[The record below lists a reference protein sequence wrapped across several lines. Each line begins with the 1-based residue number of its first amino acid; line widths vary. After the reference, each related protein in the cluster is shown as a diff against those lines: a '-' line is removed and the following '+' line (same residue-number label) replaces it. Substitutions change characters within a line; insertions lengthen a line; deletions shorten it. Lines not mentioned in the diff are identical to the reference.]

1 MRGRFAVVLFVAGCL
16 VAWNSAPAAAQT
28 HFDLAGTV
36 TDNSGAVVPGA
47 TVTLRN
53 IDTGLVR
60 VSVTDDR
67 GKYNFATVPPTGRW
81 TLTAELSGF
90 QTVNREGLEFQAN
103 TLPQIDL
110 QMGVAGLAESVTV
123 TAGAPMVR
131 TRESERSAILDQAM
145 LTDLPASGGRDFMSL
160 LKATGEVVQSGGDI
174 SLAGQGRRTANFIAD
189 GVSMTGREIRTLD
202 GAFGGGSGLSLETIK
217 ELQVIS
223 SGFKAETGQ
232 TGAGTISVVTK
243 SGTNRFEGSVF
254 GYFRP
259 TSLVGDN
266 PITGNPPA
274 KQDRQQWGGVLGGP
288 IFRERDVPRML
299 ELATARDEGDTH
311 VRDELLNYP
320 ARSQSGK
327 RLRVISH

>member
-1 MRGRFAVVLFVAGCL
+1 M
-16 VAWNSAPAAAQT
+16 PASAQT

-53 IDTGLVR
+53 LDTGSGPR
-60 VSVTDDR
+60 VGDR
-67 GKYNFATVPPTGRW
+67 RARQVQLPTVPPTGRW

-90 QTVNREGLEFQAN
+90 QTITREGLVFQAN

-110 QMGVAGLAESVTV
+110 QMGVAGLQESVTV

-131 TRESERSAILDQAM
+131 TRESERSAILDQTM

-217 ELQVIS
+217 ELQVIT

-243 SGTNRFEGSVF
+243 SGTNRFEGTVF

-266 PITGNPPA
+266 PITGLPPA

-288 IFRERDVPRML
+288 IAKDRRISSDRGNRR
-299 ELATARDEGDTH
+299 ASTANRW
-311 VRDELLNYP
+311 
-320 ARSQSGK
+320 
-327 RLRVISH
+327 